1 MTRFI
6 FVFALTA
13 AALSGCAQLREQAVG
28 GASAGQDERPYPTTL
43 YQPDYQ
49 TW

>member
-1 MTRFI
+1 MKRFI
-6 FVFALTA
+6 FVFALAA
-13 AALSGCAQLREQAVG
+13 AALSGCAQLQEQAVS
-28 GASAGQDERPYPTTL
+28 GASAGQDPRPYPTKV

>member
-1 MTRFI
+1 MKRFI
-6 FVFALTA
+6 FVFALA
-13 AALSGCAQLREQAVG
+13 AALSACAQLPEQAVG
-28 GASAGQDERPYPTTL
+28 GASAGGDQRPYPTKV